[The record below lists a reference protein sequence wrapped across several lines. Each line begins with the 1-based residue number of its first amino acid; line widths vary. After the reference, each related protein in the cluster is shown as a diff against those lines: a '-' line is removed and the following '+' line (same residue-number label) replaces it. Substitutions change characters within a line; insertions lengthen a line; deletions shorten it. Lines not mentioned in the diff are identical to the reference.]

1 MAALSPAVGCVPDA
15 FLVSN
20 IKLESQTTQ
29 AKLYMEQYE
38 NWKRMYTTNVMYQKY
53 NKKLLERK
61 KVAMHGAFIFKNHI
75 HIQTGTHHMIYSID
89 TDLWE
94 NTQYAD
100 VGYHIQHVPHGDQA
114 LACKRRTDISKNEA
128 DDFIFSRYD

>member
-1 MAALSPAVGCVPDA
+1 MAALSPAVGCVPDD

-29 AKLYMEQYE
+29 A
-38 NWKRMYTTNVMYQKY
+38 NV
-53 NKKLLERK
+53 
-61 KVAMHGAFIFKNHI
+61 A
-75 HIQTGTHHMIYSID
+75 
-89 TDLWE
+89 
-94 NTQYAD
+94 
-100 VGYHIQHVPHGDQA
+100 YHIQHVPHGDQA